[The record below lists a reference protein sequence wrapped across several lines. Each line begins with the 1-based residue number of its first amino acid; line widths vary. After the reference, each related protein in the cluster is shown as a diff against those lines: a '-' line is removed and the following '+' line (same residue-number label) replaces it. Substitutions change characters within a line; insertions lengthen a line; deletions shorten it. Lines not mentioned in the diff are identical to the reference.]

1 MNVKLTTQRFQF
13 MVLFAMLFVFRTF
26 FGLSKLFY
34 GRSDIENDAFQ
45 TYLIGLKF
53 YTTHAWPYFGPDQ
66 YDQTTGFHFQIA
78 GALEGLMVGLPFW
91 LLHIPEAP
99 FLFLNL
105 LSLSAIALLAW
116 YLSKIFSNLSLTFIF
131 VWLSLLPWTL
141 NQSTQVF
148 NVSYLLPGSVVFF
161 LGFFEAVPEFSIQW
175 LSPAWAFAL
184 MGFGLF
190 WDMQFHQ
197 SWVLLA
203 PFLLGA
209 WVWRRKSK
217 LGGKGELLGFILGS
231 ILPFDCLLPS
241 LIQYGFFKP
250 TGGLAHAAT
259 VFNFSNFKLFFTVL
273 ARYLSLPSFEIPR
286 FIGGSTAERMAFL
299 KQVPFII
306 PPAIFLI
313 LVGWVQPFFLLGYP
327 WFKGLIKLF
336 RSSGYPWLRGEWTL
350 PVVRLYALAMPGFL
364 WVWGCF
370 CFATTGPSAHMY
382 YVLLPLAAAYSLAVW
397 DKLALKPFCKGLAIA
412 CMFASVWFHAG
423 MAGERIT
430 SDSLY
435 RDRDRI
441 VQAIHQKDYRL
452 LGDRRPWVTY

>member
-1 MNVKLTTQRFQF
+1 VKLTSQCFQF
-13 MVLFAMLFVFRTF
+13 MVLFLILFVFRTF

-34 GRSDIENDAFQ
+34 GRSDIDNDALQ

-53 YTTHAWPYFGPDQ
+53 YTTHGWPYFGPDQ

-91 LLHIPEAP
+91 ILHVPEAP
-99 FLFLNL
+99 FLFLNF
-105 LSLSAIALLAW
+105 LSLSALALLAW
-116 YLSKIFSNLSLTFIF
+116 YLSKKFSNLSLIFIF

-161 LGFFEAVPEFSIQW
+161 LGFFEAIPEFSIQW

-209 WVWRRKSK
+209 WVWRRKSES
-217 LGGKGELLGFILGS
+217 GEKGELLGFILGS
-231 ILPFDCLLPS
+231 IFPFDCLLPT
-241 LIQYGFFKP
+241 LIQYGFLKP

-259 VFNFSNFKLFFTVL
+259 VFNFSNFVMFFTVL

-286 FIGGSTAERMAFL
+286 FLGGSTVERIAFL
-299 KQVPFII
+299 KQVPFVI
-306 PPAIFLI
+306 PPAVFLT
-313 LVGWVQPFFLLGYP
+313 LVGWVQPFFLLGFP
-327 WFKGLIKLF
+327 WFQQGKAFGV
-336 RSSGYPWLRGEWTL
+336 R
-350 PVVRLYALAMPGFL
+350 RLYLLAMLGFFL
-364 WVWGCF
+364 VWGCF
-370 CFATTGPSAHMY
+370 WFATTGPSAHMY
-382 YVLLPLAAAYSLAVW
+382 YVLLPMVTAYSLAVW
-397 DKLALKPFCKGLAIA
+397 DKLALKPILRGLAMA
-412 CMFASVWFHAG
+412 CVFASVWFQAG
-423 MAGERIT
+423 TAGERING
-430 SDSLY
+430 DSLY
-435 RDRDRI
+435 QDRDRI
-441 VQAIHQKDYRL
+441 IQAIHQKDYRL

>member
-1 MNVKLTTQRFQF
+1 MTVKITFPRFQF
-13 MVLFAMLFVFRTF
+13 MVLFMMLFVFRTF

-34 GRSDIENDAFQ
+34 GHSDIENDALQ

-53 YTTHAWPYFGPDQ
+53 YITHSWPYFGPDQ

-78 GALEGLMVGLPFW
+78 GALEGLIIGLPFW
-91 LLHIPEAP
+91 ILKIPEAP

-105 LSLSAIALLAW
+105 LSLSALALLAW
-116 YLSKIFSNLSLTFIF
+116 YLSEKFSNLSPTFIF

-161 LGFFEAVPEFSIQW
+161 LGLFEAVPEFSIQW

-197 SWVLLA
+197 SWVLLV

-209 WVWRRKSK
+209 WAWRRKSK
-217 LGGKGELLGFILGS
+217 MDGNGELLGFILGS
-231 ILPFDCLLPS
+231 ILPFDCLLPT
-241 LIQYGFFKP
+241 LIQYGFLKP

-286 FIGGSTAERMAFL
+286 FLGGSTVERLAFL

-306 PPAIFLI
+306 PPAVFLT
-313 LVGWVQPFFLLGYP
+313 LVGWVQPFILLGFP
-327 WFKGLIKLF
+327 WFNLGKPFGV
-336 RSSGYPWLRGEWTL
+336 R
-350 PVVRLYALAMPGFL
+350 RLYLLMMLGFFF
-364 WVWGCF
+364 VWGCF

-382 YVLLPLAAAYSLAVW
+382 YVLLPLVAAYSLAVW
-397 DKLALKPFCKGLAIA
+397 DKLALKPFWKDLALA
-412 CMFASVWFHAG
+412 CVFASLWFQAG
-423 MAGERIT
+423 TAGERIT
-430 SDSLY
+430 GDSLY
-435 RDRDRI
+435 QNRDRI